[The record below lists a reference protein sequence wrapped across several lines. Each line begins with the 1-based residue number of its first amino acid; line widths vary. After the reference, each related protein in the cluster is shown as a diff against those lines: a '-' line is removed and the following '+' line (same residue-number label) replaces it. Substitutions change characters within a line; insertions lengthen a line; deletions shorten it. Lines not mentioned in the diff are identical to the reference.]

1 MAEYWPLMTAGLASV
16 AILLIFGLVIF
27 SFRHTIKIWVQ
38 SKHEDRVLDS
48 RQESPNPST
57 YEEPELFDVLVS
69 YSPMD
74 EMFVKTILAK
84 EMEANGELRVCFQ
97 HRDLPAQ
104 SEQVGKI
111 MQTSKKTIIVL
122 SNNYLRTEW
131 SNPDYK
137 SGLVQAVADK
147 NIKLIFVL
155 VGNQD
160 GALTNPTI
168 CQLLSSNI
176 ILQWGEPQF
185 WSKLRYSLPVIC
197 SQRLETHY
205 YSTCKFPLTYSAG
218 KDNNVISHI

>member
-1 MAEYWPLMTAGLASV
+1 MNL
-16 AILLIFGLVIF
+16 
-27 SFRHTIKIWVQ
+27 RIKITKQLVQ
-38 SKHEDRVLDS
+38 
-48 RQESPNPST
+48 
-57 YEEPELFDVLVS
+57 
-69 YSPMD
+69 
-74 EMFVKTILAK
+74 
-84 EMEANGELRVCFQ
+84 ELRVCFQ

-176 ILQWGEPQF
+176 VLNSIQF
-185 WSKLRYSLPVIC
+185 NSVFQSFLDSFFSGLHFRS
-197 SQRLETHY
+197 
-205 YSTCKFPLTYSAG
+205 
-218 KDNNVISHI
+218 